1 MAQPAD
7 HADHDAAQPT
17 SNGESPIASMALR
30 GIRVLDLTRVRSGP
44 TCVRQL
50 ADWGRMS
57 SRLKRPLTTHSLAGH
72 ALARIFRTCIATN
85 GR

>member
-17 SNGESPIASMALR
+17 SNGERPVASMALR

-44 TCVRQL
+44 TCVRQF
-50 ADWGRMS
+50 ADWGADVIKIETPVDNAQLGGPRS
-57 SRLKRPLTTHSLAGH
+57 GHDFQNLHRNKR
-72 ALARIFRTCIATN
+72 
-85 GR
+85 